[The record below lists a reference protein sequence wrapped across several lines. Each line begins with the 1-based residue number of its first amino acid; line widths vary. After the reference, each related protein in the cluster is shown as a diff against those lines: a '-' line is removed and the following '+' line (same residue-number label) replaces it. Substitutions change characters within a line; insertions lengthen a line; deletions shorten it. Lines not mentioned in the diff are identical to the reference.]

1 MSMTNFDKNVNIISS
16 LSDEPNSSDGL
27 TADEL
32 KAKFDAAANLI
43 KDYINNTQNVG
54 IDAALALKLNI
65 ADVNDFVVETGTNNG
80 WFYRKWKSGKQEA
93 WRQANYGAVAI
104 TTAWGSLYQSSDLAC
119 GLPTGMFTNVMYQ
132 QASLA
137 GTGGGYVL
145 GLMCG
150 SLNTDTGYTQ
160 TMFATRA
167 TPGTTTALYVLH
179 YLFGY

>member
-65 ADVNDFVVETGTNNG
+65 ADVKDFVVETGTTNNG

-93 WRQANYGAVAI
+93 LALVNYGAVSI
-104 TTAWGSLYQSSDLAC
+104 TNAWGSLYQSAELYWY
-119 GLPTGMFTNVMYQ
+119 LPTGMFTNVMYQ
-132 QASLA
+132 QCSLA
-137 GTGGGYVL
+137 GVDGCTVLALECGG
-145 GLMCG
+145 
-150 SLNTDTGYTQ
+150 LNTGYTQ
-160 TMFATRA
+160 SVFATRA
-167 TPGTTTALYVLH
+167 TPGTATALHALL

>member
-32 KAKFDAAANLI
+32 KAKFDAAVNLI

-93 WRQANYGAVAI
+93 LTLVNYGAVPI
-104 TTAWGSLYQSSDLAC
+104 TTAWGSLYQSAELYWP
-119 GLPTGMFTNVMYQ
+119 LPTGMFTNSMYQ
-132 QASLA
+132 QCSLA
-137 GTGGGYVL
+137 GADGCTVL
-145 GLMCG
+145 ALECG
-150 SLNTDTGYTQ
+150 RLNTGHTQ
-160 TMFATRA
+160 SVFATRA
-167 TPGTTTALYVLH
+167 TPGTTTVLYAFH